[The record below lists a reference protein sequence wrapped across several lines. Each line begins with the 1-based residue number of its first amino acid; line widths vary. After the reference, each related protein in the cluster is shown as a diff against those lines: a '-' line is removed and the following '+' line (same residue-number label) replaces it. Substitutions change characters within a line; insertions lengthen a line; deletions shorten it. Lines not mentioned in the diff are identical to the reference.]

1 MAMHWPW
8 RRWVGALGD
17 AVERRTDADG
27 DRLLADIATH
37 DAVNLA
43 GHIVVGGALL
53 EAADRQH
60 PAQHLAL
67 RVGRERLRAFGRT
80 RERGS

>member
-1 MAMHWPW
+1 MHWPW
-8 RRWVGALGD
+8 RRWVGALVA
-17 AVERRTDADG
+17 AVECRTDADR
-27 DRLLADIATH
+27 DRLLTNIAVYDTI
-37 DAVNLA
+37 DLA
-43 GHIVVGGALL
+43 GEIIGRGALL

-80 RERGS
+80 GERGS